1 MSEADGTR
9 VLVVDDNVDGCRS
22 LASLLELEGHRVLTA
37 FDGRSAIQLARTQ
50 RPQVL
55 IIDLSLPDQAGEQ
68 VARTL
73 RAEPSLADSTFI
85 ALSGREVQGDRSGPG
100 DFDHAILKPA
110 TLDTL
115 LACFQRTPPG

>member
-1 MSEADGTR
+1 MSEADATR
-9 VLVVDDNVDGCRS
+9 VLVVDDNIDGCRS

-37 FDGRSAIQLARTQ
+37 FDGRSAIELARSE

-55 IIDLSLPDQAGEQ
+55 IIDLSLPDQKGEQ

-85 ALSGREVQGDRSGPG
+85 ALSGREVQPDTSD

-110 TLDTL
+110 TLETL
-115 LACFQRTPPG
+115 LACFRRAAPG

>member
-1 MSEADGTR
+1 MSDAGATR
-9 VLVVDDNVDGCRS
+9 VLVVDDNIDGCRS

-37 FDGRSAIQLARTQ
+37 FDGRSAIELARSEQ
-50 RPQVL
+50 PQVL
-55 IIDLSLPDQAGEQ
+55 IIDLSLPDQEGEQ

-85 ALSGREVQGDRSGPG
+85 ALSGREVQADTSG

-110 TLDTL
+110 TLEML
-115 LACFQRTPPG
+115 LACFRRATPD

>member
-1 MSEADGTR
+1 MSEADATR
-9 VLVVDDNVDGCRS
+9 VLVVDDNIDGCRS

-37 FDGRSAIQLARTQ
+37 FDGRSAIELARSE

-55 IIDLSLPDQAGEQ
+55 IIDLSLPDQEGEQ

-85 ALSGREVQGDRSGPG
+85 ALSGREVQAHTSGE
-100 DFDHAILKPA
+100 FDHAILKPA
-110 TLDTL
+110 TLETL
-115 LACFQRTPPG
+115 LACFQRAAPG

>member
-1 MSEADGTR
+1 MSEADATR
-9 VLVVDDNVDGCRS
+9 VLVVDDNIDGCRS

-37 FDGRSAIQLARTQ
+37 FDGRSAIELARSE

-55 IIDLSLPDQAGEQ
+55 IIDLSLPDQEGEQ

-85 ALSGREVQGDRSGPG
+85 ALSGREVQADTSG

-110 TLDTL
+110 TLETL
-115 LACFQRTPPG
+115 LACFQRATPG

>member
-1 MSEADGTR
+1 MSDAEATR
-9 VLVVDDNVDGCRS
+9 VLVVDDNIDGCRS

-37 FDGRSAIQLARTQ
+37 FDGRSAIELARSE

-55 IIDLSLPDQAGEQ
+55 IIDLSLPDQEGEQ

-85 ALSGREVQGDRSGPG
+85 ALSGREVQADTSG

-110 TLDTL
+110 TLETL
-115 LACFQRTPPG
+115 LACFRRPTPG

>member
-1 MSEADGTR
+1 MSDAEATR
-9 VLVVDDNVDGCRS
+9 VLVVDDNIDGCRS

-37 FDGRSAIQLARTQ
+37 FDGRSAIELARSE

-55 IIDLSLPDQAGEQ
+55 IIDLSLPDQEGEQ

-85 ALSGREVQGDRSGPG
+85 ALSGREVQADTSG

-110 TLDTL
+110 TLETL
-115 LACFQRTPPG
+115 LACFRRATPG

>member
-1 MSEADGTR
+1 MSEADATR
-9 VLVVDDNVDGCRS
+9 VLVVDDNIDGCRS

-37 FDGRSAIQLARTQ
+37 FDGRSAIELARSE

-55 IIDLSLPDQAGEQ
+55 IIDLSLPDQEGEE

-73 RAEPSLADSTFI
+73 RAEPSLAGSTFI
-85 ALSGREVQGDRSGPG
+85 ALSGREVQADTSG

-110 TLDTL
+110 TLETL
-115 LACFQRTPPG
+115 LACFQRATPG